1 MASAHPPERLKLKG
15 RDATICR
22 CQSGGTRALILCGY
36 KWKLA
41 QTLWGGMMGLAMCTV
56 QTGNAALRCPPPTS
70 DGSAGSPLLSPG
82 GLGDLVVNVSTG
94 TQSTWVTSSEVP
106 DGSPSS
112 PPGPREVKIS
122 KAQDAVNPQRLQG
135 QKRCQEPTS
144 SGCQSLC

>member
-1 MASAHPPERLKLKG
+1 MSVPEWRDKSAHTLRVQMETGTNVVG
-15 RDATICR
+15 RDDG
-22 CQSGGTRALILCGY
+22 SGYVYRADRKCSS
-36 KWKLA
+36 
-41 QTLWGGMMGLAMCTV
+41 AM
-56 QTGNAALRCPPPTS
+56 PPPHTS
-70 DGSAGSPLLSPG
+70 DGAAGSPLLSPG